1 MKYLQTAARIL
12 TGIVF
17 LFSGFVKAI
26 DPHGSAIKFEEYFV
40 AFNLDF
46 LSGLAMPL
54 AILLSAAEFMIGF
67 NLVTGALM
75 KLTSWLLMIFM
86 SFFTVLTLILALTN
100 PVSDCRCF
108 GDAVKLTNW
117 QTFWKNIVILIPSV
131 FIFITK
137 NNPATSLKSAP
148 QWILAITGFLFS
160 VVLSVYCI
168 LHLPVIDFRPYKTG
182 VNIPENM
189 VIPEGAPSD
198 VYDVILVYEKDGV
211 KKEFT
216 ATDYPWNDSTWVWVE
231 TRQKLI
237 SEGYKPPIYDFSI
250 TTEEGEVI
258 TDSILASDSYTLL
271 LVAADI
277 EKATGRFMVKAEE
290 IYKSAVDLGAGF
302 LCLTSSPGNLI
313 ESFKKEFN
321 PPYPICTAD
330 ETTLKT
336 IVRANPGVML
346 IREGTITGKWNMRD
360 FPDADELNADMTGMA
375 IAGQRHTRDALW
387 IFGLVSVLSLLYFL
401 LVSFLRKL

>member
-1 MKYLQTAARIL
+1 MKYLQTAARVL

-26 DPHGSAIKFEEYFV
+26 DPHGSAIKFEEYFM

-86 SFFTVLTLILALTN
+86 SFFTLLTLILALTN
-100 PVSDCRCF
+100 PVSDCGCF

-117 QTFWKNIVILIPSV
+117 QTFWKNIIILVPSV
-131 FIFITK
+131 FIFVNRNTS
-137 NNPATSLKSAP
+137 ATSLRPAP
-148 QWILAITGFLFS
+148 QQVMAMTGFLFS
-160 VVLSVYCI
+160 TVLSVYCI

-290 IYKSAVDLGAGF
+290 IYKRAVDLGAGF

-346 IREGTITGKWNMRD
+346 IKEGTITGKWNMRD
-360 FPDADELNADMTGMA
+360 FPEADELNADMTGMA